1 MNRVRGYISS
11 RPFLGERVPQHVQN
25 LVIRDYCNK
34 QSLQYLLSATE
45 YAMANSHLVLQ
56 QVLEE
61 LSILDGIVFYSLFL
75 LPEDKAERDS
85 VIQIIL
91 KKEKTIYFAV
101 EGLKISNKTE
111 EISCV
116 LITGPKSRDILQ
128 QLTKD
133 DISNAVLPW
142 LNCKTINV
150 GTCGHV
156 RKGDC

>member
-1 MNRVRGYISS
+1 MNIVRGYIFS

-75 LPEDKAERDS
+75 LPEDKTERDR
-85 VIQIIL
+85 VINFIL
-91 KKEKTIYFAV
+91 KKGKTIYFAV
-101 EGLKISNKTE
+101 EGLRMNNKTE
-111 EISCV
+111 HERIENIWQVKKTLPNCLMEI
-116 LITGPKSRDILQ
+116 
-128 QLTKD
+128 
-133 DISNAVLPW
+133 
-142 LNCKTINV
+142 
-150 GTCGHV
+150 
-156 RKGDC
+156 